1 MMKNEIIASY
11 APAIIKLLQG
21 ILYDDDD
28 DYWGMLLNNERNV
41 REYFGKI
48 GLRLYLD
55 EAEGYAFLQQPDG
68 DDGDEEAKTLPRLVK
83 RVPLSY
89 EVTVLCVLLREKL
102 LDFKNST
109 STSDSERCIVSK
121 HQIHDLMRPFFPE
134 QTDDPKLLKKF
145 DESINRAIK
154 LYFLKELKNTEG
166 ESYEIRRIL
175 KAKIPAETLTEIKKG
190 LEADRTLSPKGAEFP
205 TSPVL
210 PEDKSNA

>member
-1 MMKNEIIASY
+1 MTNEIIASY
-11 APAIIKLLQG
+11 APALIKLLQG
-21 ILYDDDD
+21 ILYEDEDKDD
-28 DYWGMLLNNERNV
+28 WGELLKNEKNV

-68 DDGDEEAKTLPRLVK
+68 DDGDEEAKKVPRLVK

-102 LDFKNST
+102 LEFNN
-109 STSDSERCIVSK
+109 STSDSDRCIVSK

-145 DESINRAIK
+145 DESINRVVK
-154 LYFLKELKNTEG
+154 LHFLKELKNKEG
-166 ESYEIRRIL
+166 EYEIRRIL
-175 KAKIPAETLTEIKKG
+175 KAKIPAETLTDIKKG
-190 LEADRTLSPKGAEFP
+190 LEAY
-205 TSPVL
+205 
-210 PEDKSNA
+210 DKSNA

>member
-1 MMKNEIIASY
+1 MMTNEIIASY
-11 APAIIKLLQG
+11 APALIKLLQG
-21 ILYDDDD
+21 ILYEDEDD
-28 DYWGMLLNNERNV
+28 WGELLKNEKNV

-68 DDGDEEAKTLPRLVK
+68 DDGDEEAKKLPRLVK

-102 LDFKNST
+102 LEFNN
-109 STSDSERCIVSK
+109 STSDSDRCIVSK

-145 DESINRAIK
+145 DESINRVVK
-154 LYFLKELKNTEG
+154 LHFLKELKNKEG
-166 ESYEIRRIL
+166 EYEIRRIL
-175 KAKIPAETLTEIKKG
+175 KAKIPAETLTDIKKG
-190 LEADRTLSPKGAEFP
+190 LEAY
-205 TSPVL
+205 
-210 PEDKSNA
+210 DKSNA

>member
-1 MMKNEIIASY
+1 MMTNEIIASY
-11 APAIIKLLQG
+11 APALIKLLQG
-21 ILYDDDD
+21 ILYEDEDKDD
-28 DYWGMLLNNERNV
+28 WGELLKNEKNV

-68 DDGDEEAKTLPRLVK
+68 DDGDEEAKKLPRLVK

-102 LDFKNST
+102 LEFNN
-109 STSDSERCIVSK
+109 STSDSDRCIVSK

-145 DESINRAIK
+145 DESINRVVK
-154 LYFLKELKNTEG
+154 LHFLKELKNKEG
-166 ESYEIRRIL
+166 EYEVRRIL
-175 KAKIPAETLTEIKKG
+175 KAKIPAETLTDIKKG
-190 LEADRTLSPKGAEFP
+190 LEAY
-205 TSPVL
+205 
-210 PEDKSNA
+210 DKSNA

>member
-1 MMKNEIIASY
+1 MMTNEIIASY
-11 APAIIKLLQG
+11 APALIKLLQG
-21 ILYDDDD
+21 ILYEDEDKDD
-28 DYWGMLLNNERNV
+28 WGELLKNEKNV

-68 DDGDEEAKTLPRLVK
+68 DDGDEEAKKVPRLVK

-102 LDFKNST
+102 LEFNN
-109 STSDSERCIVSK
+109 STSDSDRCIVSK

-145 DESINRAIK
+145 DESINRVVK
-154 LYFLKELKNTEG
+154 LHFLKELKNKEG
-166 ESYEIRRIL
+166 EYEIRRIL
-175 KAKIPAETLTEIKKG
+175 KAKIPAETLTDIKKG
-190 LEADRTLSPKGAEFP
+190 LEAY
-205 TSPVL
+205 
-210 PEDKSNA
+210 DKSNA

>member
-1 MMKNEIIASY
+1 MKNEIIASY

-28 DYWGMLLNNERNV
+28 DDWGKLLNNEQNV

-68 DDGDEEAKTLPRLVK
+68 EDAGEEANTLPRLVK

-102 LDFKNST
+102 GEFKNST
-109 STSDSERCIVSK
+109 SDSDRCIVSK

-145 DESINRAIK
+145 DGAIDRVVK
-154 LYFLKELKNTEG
+154 LHFLKELKKTEG

-190 LEADRTLSPKGAEFP
+190 LEAYHTLSPKGAEFP

>member
-1 MMKNEIIASY
+1 MMTNEIIASY

-21 ILYDDDD
+21 ILYEDEDD
-28 DYWGMLLNNERNV
+28 WGELLKNEKNV

-68 DDGDEEAKTLPRLVK
+68 DDGDEEAKKLPRLVK

-102 LDFKNST
+102 LEFNN
-109 STSDSERCIVSK
+109 STSDSTRCIVYK

-145 DESINRAIK
+145 DESINRVVK
-154 LYFLKELKNTEG
+154 LHFLKELKNKEG
-166 ESYEIRRIL
+166 EYEIRRIL
-175 KAKIPAETLTEIKKG
+175 KAKIPAETLTDIKKG
-190 LEADRTLSPKGAEFP
+190 LEAY
-205 TSPVL
+205 
-210 PEDKSNA
+210 DKSNA

>member
-1 MMKNEIIASY
+1 MMTNEIIASY
-11 APAIIKLLQG
+11 APALIKLLQG
-21 ILYDDDD
+21 ILYEDENKDD
-28 DYWGMLLNNERNV
+28 WGELLKNEKNV

-68 DDGDEEAKTLPRLVK
+68 DEGDAKAKKLPRLVK

-102 LDFKNST
+102 LEFNN
-109 STSDSERCIVSK
+109 STSDSDRCIVSK

-145 DESINRAIK
+145 DESINRVVK
-154 LYFLKELKNTEG
+154 LHFLKELKNKEG
-166 ESYEIRRIL
+166 EYEVRRIL
-175 KAKIPAETLTEIKKG
+175 KAKIPAETLTDIKKG
-190 LEADRTLSPKGAEFP
+190 LEAY
-205 TSPVL
+205 
-210 PEDKSNA
+210 DKSNA